1 MSLKWSGRDTPKS
14 KRSLPPFPPLENL
27 EPPSP
32 KKRQNMIEFLS
43 KFADLTAGRQF
54 LGSLEEFI
62 EKFEEDYIKDA
73 NVKNALID
81 EVIQY
86 LTQLKSK

>member
-1 MSLKWSGRDTPKS
+1 
-14 KRSLPPFPPLENL
+14 
-27 EPPSP
+27 
-32 KKRQNMIEFLS
+32 MIEFLS